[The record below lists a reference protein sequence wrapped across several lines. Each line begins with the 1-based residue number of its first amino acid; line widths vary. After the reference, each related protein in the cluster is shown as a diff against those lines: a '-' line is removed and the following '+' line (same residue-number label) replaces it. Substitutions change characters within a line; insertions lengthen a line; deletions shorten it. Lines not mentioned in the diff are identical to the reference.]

1 MKLRDIEVIY
11 EDVNMLVVNKP
22 SGLLSVPDRYNKD
35 LPCLAGM
42 LKDLH
47 PGLMVVHR
55 LDRETSGALV
65 FAKTAEAHS
74 HLNMQFQNRKVEKW
88 YWLLTTGQPPQS
100 GTIDVNIAPHPS
112 GSKMMATGKGGKP
125 AQTAYETIRH
135 FRIFSL
141 VKANLLTGR
150 THQLRVHFAH
160 IGHEIV
166 GDTIYGS
173 HGPLYL
179 SSFKR
184 KYHPSKDRQ
193 ERPLMNRLA
202 LHARTLSVEHPQ
214 TGEQMRWEAPLPK
227 DFRASLN
234 QLEKWG

>member
-1 MKLRDIEVIY
+1 MKLSNIEILF
-11 EDVNMLVVNKP
+11 EDPYILAVNKP
-22 SGLLSVPDRYNKD
+22 SGLRSIPDRYDPD
-35 LPCLAGM
+35 LPSLTQL
-42 LKDLH
+42 LKENY
-47 PGLMVVHR
+47 PEIYTVHR

-74 HLNMQFQNRKVEKW
+74 QLNMQFQNRRVEKW

-100 GTIDVNIAPHPS
+100 GTIDINIAPHPS
-112 GSKMMATGKGGKP
+112 GSKMMATRKGGKP

-166 GDTIYGS
+166 GDRIYGS

-184 KYHPSKDRQ
+184 KYNPSKDRP
-193 ERPLMNRLA
+193 ERPLMDRLA
-202 LHARTLSVEHPQ
+202 LHAHTLSVVHPQ
-214 TGEQMRWEAPLPK
+214 SGEQMQWEAPLPK
-227 DFRASLN
+227 DFRSSLN